1 MKKTIILFV
10 TFFISQV
17 CFPQQRKTNDSIV
30 KKKVDSIVHVVA
42 DLMRKDLK
50 AAETMINYSLQ
61 YCKEHNYL
69 RGIGQAHGTLA
80 GVYNYQGKTEKS
92 ITSLIKSAQIYE
104 SINDYKLSAVAN
116 INICFSLYE
125 QSQYN
130 EATEYVLKAHD
141 YALKADDLEELVSTH
156 TLFAIIGVKTKK
168 SFEYVIKNL
177 KKAEEFSLMKKDSIR
192 LAGGLNLQGEAY
204 IEYDKSYTDA
214 INLLNKAIYI
224 IKKKE
229 PKNNYNLGFSYLN
242 LGKAY
247 YKMKD
252 YRAALLYNDT
262 SLTHYNVL
270 KYTKG
275 LRLAYK
281 SRKDILASQGK
292 YKQSI
297 EAYKLFNNYNDLVF
311 KKEQIFQLARV
322 RTEYETEQITAQK
335 ETAETKLKLTE
346 TISQQ
351 NRSYFIGTLIIGFF
365 MLMTAIFYFKR
376 LRANKKIEF
385 LKLEFNENEKR
396 LKLEKQL
403 VASKLESLQSQMNP
417 HFTFNALNSIQNLV
431 LKDRKYEAYDY
442 LNRFSSL
449 LRENLNM
456 SKKSYVFFDDEL
468 QLLTKYLE
476 LEQLRF
482 RENFEYEIKGDDKV
496 GEIKIPTM
504 IIQPYIE
511 NAIKHGLLHKINGT
525 KKLSIT
531 FIQEDVLTC
540 IVEDNG
546 VGIEASQKIQER
558 NGIKKDSFSTS
569 AIKDK
574 MSFLRDHYKTDIGV
588 VYEDVQQGTKVII
601 KMPYKD
607 F

>member
-1 MKKTIILFV
+1 MKKTIILL
-10 TFFISQV
+10 TIIFINQICFSQKNKV
-17 CFPQQRKTNDSIV
+17 HDSIL
-30 KKKVDSIVHVVA
+30 KKKVDSIGNIVA

-50 AAETMINYSLQ
+50 AAETMINYSLR
-61 YCKEHNYL
+61 YSKKHNYL

-80 GVYNYQGKTEKS
+80 GVYNYQGNTEKS

-104 SINDYKLSAVAN
+104 SIEDYKLSAVAN

-130 EATEYVLKAHD
+130 EATKYVLKAHD
-141 YALKADDLEELVSTH
+141 YALKANDIEELVSTH
-156 TLFAIIGVKTKK
+156 TLFGIIGVKTKK

-177 KKAEEFSLMKKDSIR
+177 KKAEEFSLTKKDSIR
-192 LAGGLNLQGEAY
+192 LAGSLNLQGEAY

-252 YRAALLYNDT
+252 YKAALLYNET

-275 LRLAYK
+275 LRLAYEN
-281 SRKDILASQGK
+281 RKDILASQGK

-297 EAYKLFNNYNDLVF
+297 EAYKLFNQYNDLVF
-311 KKEQIFQLARV
+311 KKEQVFQLARV

-335 ETAETKLKLTE
+335 ETAEAKLKLTE

-351 NRSYFIGTLIIGFF
+351 NKNYFIGAVFIGFLI
-365 MLMTAIFYFKR
+365 LMTSVFYFKR
-376 LRANKKIEF
+376 FKATKKLE
-385 LKLEFNENEKR
+385 LVTLEFNENEKR
-396 LKLEKQL
+396 LQLEKQL
-403 VASKLESLQSQMNP
+403 VASKLESLQAQMNP

-442 LNRFSSL
+442 LNKFSVL

-456 SKKSYVFFDDEL
+456 SKKSYVSFDNEL
-468 QLLTKYLE
+468 KLITKYLE
-476 LEQLRF
+476 LE
-482 RENFEYEIKGDDKV
+482 
-496 GEIKIPTM
+496 
-504 IIQPYIE
+504 
-511 NAIKHGLLHKINGT
+511 
-525 KKLSIT
+525 
-531 FIQEDVLTC
+531 
-540 IVEDNG
+540 
-546 VGIEASQKIQER
+546 
-558 NGIKKDSFSTS
+558 
-569 AIKDK
+569 
-574 MSFLRDHYKTDIGV
+574 
-588 VYEDVQQGTKVII
+588 
-601 KMPYKD
+601 
-607 F
+607 